1 MAKTT
6 AAARVGMRVSWA
18 AGTDVIGGEIV
29 HVAED
34 ASHVI
39 VASDGFVDRWASRG
53 QAERTRRRRYDLTA
67 DGYRCAQG
75 YGALRTRV
83 EGPYEHARDALVVG
97 CS

>member
-6 AAARVGMRVSWA
+6 AVARVGMQVSWA

-34 ASHVI
+34 GSHVI
-39 VASDGFVDRWASRG
+39 VDSPGFVDRWANRG
-53 QAERTRRRRYDLTA
+53 QAERTRRRRYDLTV

-75 YGALRTRV
+75 YGSLRTRID
-83 EGPYEHARDALVVG
+83 GPYEHARDALVVG
-97 CS
+97 S